1 VNYTASGLSENPPLV
16 ISFRRQENAMKRILI
31 VDDDPV
37 SRHFL
42 AKILSSEGYS
52 VATAADGAEG
62 LEQLRNKNVDLALL
76 DVWMPHMN
84 GLEVLGHIRDEALGA
99 RAVIMTSDGT
109 PETLLQAIREQA
121 YQYLA
126 KPVDSET
133 LVHLVADALSA
144 SSSPPIEVLSAKPH
158 WVELL
163 VPCEMAAAER
173 IQEFM
178 SRLQTTLPEDVRDS
192 VSQVFREMLSNAIE
206 WGGKLDPNR
215 KVRIS
220 YLHARRMV
228 LYRIADPGPG
238 FKFEELT
245 HAAVAYSPGD
255 LTHTMVR
262 QDKGIRPGGFGILM
276 AKQMVDELLYNEAH
290 NEVLFVKYLD

>member
-1 VNYTASGLSENPPLV
+1 
-16 ISFRRQENAMKRILI
+16 MKRILI
-31 VDDDPV
+31 VDDDLV
-37 SRHFL
+37 SRHFIT
-42 AKILSSEGYS
+42 KILAGEGYS
-52 VATAADGAEG
+52 VDAAGDGAEG
-62 LEQLRNKNVDLALL
+62 LERLRKKDVDLALL
-76 DVWMPHMN
+76 DVWMPRMN
-84 GLEVLGHIRDEALGA
+84 GLEVLGYMRNEALGA
-99 RAVIMTSDGT
+99 KAVIMTSDGT
-109 PETLLQAIREQA
+109 PETLLRAIREQA
-121 YQYLA
+121 YQYLS
-126 KPVDSET
+126 KPVDPET
-133 LVHLVADALSA
+133 LVNLVADALSA
-144 SSSPPIEVLSAKPH
+144 SSAPPIEVLSAAPH

-178 SRLQTTLPEDVRDS
+178 SRLQSTLPEDVRES

-206 WGGKLDPNR
+206 WGGRLDPNR

>member
-1 VNYTASGLSENPPLV
+1 
-16 ISFRRQENAMKRILI
+16 MKRILI

-42 AKILSSEGYS
+42 TKILEGEGYS
-52 VATAADGAEG
+52 VASAGDGAEG
-62 LEQLRNKNVDLALL
+62 LEQLRKKDVDLALL
-76 DVWMPHMN
+76 DVWMPRMN
-84 GLEVLGHIRDEALGA
+84 GLEVLGHMRNEAIGTK
-99 RAVIMTSDGT
+99 AVIMTSDGT

-121 YQYLA
+121 YQYLT
-126 KPVDSET
+126 KPVDPET

-144 SSSPPIEVLSAKPH
+144 TAAPPIEVLSAKPH

-178 SRLQTTLPEDVRDS
+178 SRLQSTLPEDVRDS
-192 VSQVFREMLSNAIE
+192 VAQVFREMLSNAIE
-206 WGGKLDPNR
+206 WGGRLDPNR

-238 FKFEELT
+238 FKLEELT

-255 LTHTMVR
+255 LTHAMIR

>member
-1 VNYTASGLSENPPLV
+1 
-16 ISFRRQENAMKRILI
+16 MKRILI

-42 AKILSSEGYS
+42 AKILEDEGYS
-52 VATAADGAEG
+52 LASASDGAEG
-62 LEQLRNKNVDLALL
+62 LAQLRKKDVDLALL
-76 DVWMPHMN
+76 DVWMPRMN
-84 GLEVLGHIRDEALGA
+84 GLEVLGHMRNEAIRTK
-99 RAVIMTSDGT
+99 AVIMTSDGT
-109 PETLLQAIREQA
+109 PETLLKAIREQA
-121 YQYLA
+121 YQYLT
-126 KPVDSET
+126 KPVDPEA

-192 VSQVFREMLSNAIE
+192 VAQVFREMLSNAIE
-206 WGGKLDPNR
+206 WGGRLDPNR

-255 LTHTMVR
+255 LTHTVVR

>member
-1 VNYTASGLSENPPLV
+1 
-16 ISFRRQENAMKRILI
+16 MKRILI

-42 AKILSSEGYS
+42 AKILEDEGYS
-52 VATAADGAEG
+52 LASASDGAEG
-62 LEQLRNKNVDLALL
+62 LAQLRKKDVDLALL
-76 DVWMPHMN
+76 DVWMPRMN
-84 GLEVLGHIRDEALGA
+84 GLEVLGHMRNEAIRTK
-99 RAVIMTSDGT
+99 AVIMTSDGT
-109 PETLLQAIREQA
+109 PETLLKAIREQA
-121 YQYLA
+121 YQYLT
-126 KPVDSET
+126 KPVDPEA

-192 VSQVFREMLSNAIE
+192 VSQVFREMLSNAID
-206 WGGKLDPNR
+206 WGGRLDPNR

-255 LTHTMVR
+255 LTHTVVR

>member
-1 VNYTASGLSENPPLV
+1 
-16 ISFRRQENAMKRILI
+16 MKRILI

-42 AKILSSEGYS
+42 TKILAGEGYS
-52 VATAADGAEG
+52 VASAGDGADG
-62 LEQLRNKNVDLALL
+62 LEQLRKKDVDLALL
-76 DVWMPHMN
+76 DVWMPRMN
-84 GLEVLGHIRDEALGA
+84 GLEVLGHMRNEAIGTK
-99 RAVIMTSDGT
+99 AVIMTSDGT

-121 YQYLA
+121 YQYLT
-126 KPVDSET
+126 KPVDPET

-144 SSSPPIEVLSAKPH
+144 TPAPPIEVLSAKPH

-178 SRLQTTLPEDVRDS
+178 SRLQSTLPEDVRDS
-192 VSQVFREMLSNAIE
+192 VAQVFREMLSNAIE
-206 WGGKLDPNR
+206 WGGRLDPNR

-238 FKFEELT
+238 FKLEELT

-255 LTHTMVR
+255 LTHAMVR